1 MKIKDIL
8 DAKGTNVVT
17 IGPEATLREAITK
30 MVDNK
35 VGSLVVEDGDPEG
48 IITERDILREVYSKS
63 PLEEKQVQAV
73 MTRSLVTGSSED
85 SIEYVMTEMTKGRFR
100 HMPIVEGDKLVGI
113 IAVGDVVKAQLGQ
126 IMTEVGHLIHHVTG
140 RVFED

>member
-113 IAVGDVVKAQLGQ
+113 IAMGDVVKAQLGQ
-126 IMTEVGHLIHHVTG
+126 IMTEVGHLMHHVTG

>member
-113 IAVGDVVKAQLGQ
+113 I
-126 IMTEVGHLIHHVTG
+126 
-140 RVFED
+140 R